1 MNTLP
6 KALFV
11 AAALAFAFPA
21 VGQVY
26 PSKPVRLVVGFPPG
40 GGTDTVARMLAT
52 KLGESLGQNVIIEN
66 RPGANSNIG
75 TEYVAKSV
83 ADGYT
88 LLFNTNAI
96 AINMSLYKNVRF
108 DAVKDFSALS
118 MVASSPLMLA
128 VHPSLPVR
136 SVGDLVKLARSR
148 PGQLNY
154 SSSGGPQFLAT
165 ELLKI
170 KTNTN
175 IVHVPYSGS
184 GPAMTALISG
194 EVQLTI
200 SNMPTLLPHLTSGRL
215 RPLSVA
221 SAKRTVLMSA
231 VPTLRESGVDMDVAV
246 WYGLFSPSATPPA
259 ITSKLADLA
268 VAAGGSPDLKE
279 KLLKLGAEPVGMPAA
294 AFSKQVAL
302 EVGQWAEVVRISG
315 AKPD

>member
-1 MNTLP
+1 MNRLSIL
-6 KALFV
+6 LFV
-11 AAALAFAFPA
+11 AAIPAIALPA
-21 VGQVY
+21 VAQIY
-26 PSKPVRLVVGFPPG
+26 PAKPVRLVVGFPPG

-52 KLGESLGQNVIIEN
+52 KLGESLGQNVIVEN

-128 VHPSLPVR
+128 VHPSLPVK
-136 SVGDLVKLARSR
+136 SVGELVKLARAR

-170 KTNTN
+170 KTGTN

-200 SNMPTLLPHLTSGRL
+200 SNMPTLLPHLSSSRL

-221 SAKRTVLMSA
+221 SGKRTELMSS

-246 WYGLFSPSATPPA
+246 WYGLFSPSATSPA
-259 ITSKLADLA
+259 ISSRLADLT

-279 KLLKLGAEPVGMPAA
+279 RLLKLGAEPVGMPAA
-294 AFSKQVAL
+294 AFSRQVSL

>member
-1 MNTLP
+1 MKRLSN
-6 KALFV
+6 ALFI
-11 AAALAFAFPA
+11 ATSLTIAFPA
-21 VGQVY
+21 AAQVY

-75 TEYVAKSV
+75 TEFVAKSV

-128 VHPSLPVR
+128 VHPSLPVKT
-136 SVGDLVKLARSR
+136 VADLVKLARSR

-215 RPLSVA
+215 RPLNVA

-231 VPTLRESGVDMDVAV
+231 VPTLREAGVDMDVAV
-246 WYGLFSPSATPPA
+246 WYGLFAPSATPPA
-259 ITSKLADLA
+259 ITSKLADVT